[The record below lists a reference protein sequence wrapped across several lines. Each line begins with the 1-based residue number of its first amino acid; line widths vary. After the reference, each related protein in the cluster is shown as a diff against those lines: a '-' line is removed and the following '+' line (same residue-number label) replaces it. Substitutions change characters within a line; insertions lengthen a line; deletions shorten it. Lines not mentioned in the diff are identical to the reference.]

1 MGVSDDIDTAGT
13 APAKEAEMNPTSIRE
28 RRTGGGGAVVPC
40 ALRSMPTILVLAAVL
55 LPATAWAQ
63 NGEETLATGTWLS
76 LLPPVVA
83 IALALLTR
91 RVIPS
96 LFAGLWVGAWFAWD
110 VSITGIWHGL
120 LSALDTWIIDA
131 LTDPYNMAII
141 VFTMLIAG
149 MVGII
154 SHNGGIKAIVDHIVG
169 WAHNRR
175 RGNVASGAV
184 GTAIFFDDY
193 SSMLVHGNAV
203 RPMTDRL
210 KIARAKLAYV
220 VDTCAAPLA
229 TLMLVSTWVGFQVG
243 LIGDATGQ
251 LEGYDIA
258 AYGAFLNA
266 LPYMFYPLLAFIF
279 MWLVIGTGRDFGPMA
294 KAERQATSGGSLNY
308 GDEIAEE
315 AGDASDDDLAA
326 KKDIPLRTI
335 NAWLPVVVLVVA
347 TITGLF
353 VTGEGDTLRDV
364 IGSADPFNT
373 LLWGSLLAVLVAAV
387 LSVSQG
393 ILSMQETVGAW
404 FAGVRGVLEVLVILT
419 FAWALS
425 DVTQELDTAAFLA
438 GVLGEAIP
446 PGLMPA
452 IIFVLAAAMSFAI
465 GTSWG
470 TMGIL
475 LPLAVPLT
483 WTILQQAGMGD
494 ASGYAILHGTIAAV
508 LAGAVWG
515 DHASPI
521 SDTTVLSSATSRCGV
536 AEHTNTQLPYALAVG
551 GIAIVLGLLPV
562 GLGLPVWLGLILGL
576 VGVVAL
582 VWLVGRPIDDES
594 APAAGGGTG

>member
-1 MGVSDDIDTAGT
+1 MNSQSIPRSTMPGARWCGATRWLHAGLVACAALALLLL
-13 APAKEAEMNPTSIRE
+13 AP
-28 RRTGGGGAVVPC
+28 
-40 ALRSMPTILVLAAVL
+40 
-55 LPATAWAQ
+55 TAWAQ
-63 NGEETLATGTWLS
+63 EGNGPALAGSWLS
-76 LLPPVVA
+76 ILPPVVA

-110 VSITGIWHGL
+110 FSFAGIWHGL

-131 LTDPYNMAII
+131 LTDPYNMSII

-149 MVGII
+149 MVGIV
-154 SHNGGIKAIVDHIVG
+154 SRNGGIKAIVDHIVG

-203 RPMTDRL
+203 RPVTDRL
-210 KIARAKLAYV
+210 KISRAKLAYV

-229 TLMLVSTWVGFQVG
+229 ALALVSTWVGFQVG

-251 LEGYDIA
+251 LEGYEVG
-258 AYGAFLNA
+258 AYGAFIQA
-266 LPYMFYPLLAFIF
+266 LPYMFYPILALLF
-279 MWLVIGTGRDFGPMA
+279 MWMVIGSGRDFGPMA
-294 KAERQATSGGSLNY
+294 RAERRAAFEGKLND
-308 GDEIAEE
+308 GDEVVDDTG
-315 AGDASDDDLAA
+315 AGDELRA
-326 KKDIPLRTI
+326 KAGIPLRTI
-335 NAWLPVVVLVVA
+335 NAWLPVAVLIGA
-347 TITGLF
+347 TVISLF
-353 VTGEGDTLRDV
+353 VTGEGDTLQEI
-364 IGSADPFNT
+364 IGDADPFNS

-387 LSVSQG
+387 LSVGQG
-393 ILSMQETVGAW
+393 ILNMQETITAW
-404 FAGVRGVLEVLVILT
+404 FSGVKGVLEVLVILT

-425 DVTQELDTAAFLA
+425 DVTQALDTASFLA
-438 GVLGEAIP
+438 GVLGEAIA
-446 PGLMPA
+446 PGMMPA

-483 WTILQQAGMGD
+483 WTILQQAGMAD
-494 ASGYAILHGTIAAV
+494 ASSYYIVHATIAAV

-521 SDTTVLSSATSRCGV
+521 SDTTVLSSATSQCGV
-536 AEHTNTQLPYALAVG
+536 AEHTNTQLPYALTVGLIAV
-551 GIAIVLGLLPV
+551 VFGLLPI
-562 GLGLPVWLGLILGL
+562 GLGLPVWLALILGIA
-576 VGVVAL
+576 GIAAVVWFIGKP
-582 VWLVGRPIDDES
+582 VEET
-594 APAAGGGTG
+594 PARADTA

>member
-1 MGVSDDIDTAGT
+1 MNNRCTNDAFGQGASSQWSARCRPSPALAGLIGVLGLLLAPLAWGAEHETA
-13 APAKEAEMNPTSIRE
+13 
-28 RRTGGGGAVVPC
+28 
-40 ALRSMPTILVLAAVL
+40 
-55 LPATAWAQ
+55 
-63 NGEETLATGTWLS
+63 ATGTWLS
-76 LLPPVVA
+76 ILPPIVA

-154 SHNGGIKAIVDHIVG
+154 SHNGGIKAIVDHIIG
-169 WAHNRR
+169 WAHTRR

-210 KIARAKLAYV
+210 KISRAKLAYV

-251 LEGYDIA
+251 LEGYEIA
-258 AYGAFLNA
+258 AYGAFINA
-266 LPYMFYPLLAFIF
+266 LPYMFYPILAFIF

-294 KAERQATSGGSLNY
+294 KAESQAVREGRLNY
-308 GDEIAEE
+308 GDEVIEE
-315 AGDASDDDLAA
+315 SDDTGDELRA
-326 KKDIPLRTI
+326 KADIPLRTI

-347 TITGLF
+347 TVAGLF
-353 VTGEGDTLRDV
+353 ITGEGDNLREV

-393 ILSMQETVGAW
+393 ILNMQETVGAW

-425 DVTQELDTAAFLA
+425 DVTQTLDTAAFLA
-438 GVLGEAIP
+438 GILGEAIP
-446 PGLMPA
+446 PGLMPV

-475 LPLAVPLT
+475 LPLAIPLT
-483 WTILQQAGMGD
+483 WAILQGAGMAD
-494 ASGYAILHGTIAAV
+494 PSGYYIIHATIAAV

-536 AEHTNTQLPYALAVG
+536 AEHTNTQLPYALTVG
-551 GIAIVLGLLPV
+551 LIAIVLGLLPV
-562 GLGLPVWLGLILGL
+562 GLGLPVWLALILGL
-576 VGVVAL
+576 AGIVAL
-582 VWLVGRPIDDES
+582 VWFVGRPMDDDHAG
-594 APAAGGGTG
+594 APGTG

>member
-1 MGVSDDIDTAGT
+1 MIPNLISTVRRIGGCG
-13 APAKEAEMNPTSIRE
+13 E
-28 RRTGGGGAVVPC
+28 RALVVPS
-40 ALRSMPTILVLAAVL
+40 ALAIATFAVAL
-55 LPATAWAQ
+55 LPATAWAE
-63 NGEETLATGTWLS
+63 NGEGTIATGTWLS
-76 LLPPVVA
+76 LLPPIVA

-210 KIARAKLAYV
+210 KISRAKLAYV

-229 TLMLVSTWVGFQVG
+229 TVMLVSTWVGFQVG
-243 LIGDATGQ
+243 LIGDATGG
-251 LEGYDIA
+251 LEGYEIA
-258 AYGAFLNA
+258 AYGAFINA
-266 LPYMFYPLLAFIF
+266 LPYMFYPILAFIF
-279 MWLVIGTGRDFGPMA
+279 MWLVIATGRDFGPMA
-294 KAERQATSGGSLNY
+294 KAERQAAREGRLNY
-308 GDEIAEE
+308 GDEVVEE
-315 AGDASDDDLAA
+315 ADDTGDELRA
-326 KKDIPLRTI
+326 KAEIPLRTI

-347 TITGLF
+347 TVAGLF
-353 VTGEGDTLRDV
+353 ITGEGDNLREV

-387 LSVSQG
+387 LSVGQG

-425 DVTQELDTAAFLA
+425 DVTQELDTADFLA
-438 GVLGEAIP
+438 GMLGEAIP
-446 PGLMPA
+446 PGLMPV

-494 ASGYAILHGTIAAV
+494 ASGYAILHGVIAAV

-521 SDTTVLSSATSRCGV
+521 SDTTVLSAATSHCGV
-536 AEHTNTQLPYALAVG
+536 AEHTNTQLPYALGVG
-551 GIAIVLGLLPV
+551 LIAIVLGLLPV

-576 VGVVAL
+576 IGIVAL
-582 VWLVGRPIDDES
+582 VWLVGRPITDER
-594 APAAGGGTG
+594 AGTADTN

>member
-1 MGVSDDIDTAGT
+1 MVVSDGTDTAGT

-28 RRTGGGGAVVPC
+28 WRIGGGGSVVP
-40 ALRSMPTILVLAAVL
+40 LVPRSTPTILAVAAVI

-110 VSITGIWHGL
+110 LSITGIWHGL

-154 SHNGGIKAIVDHIVG
+154 SHNGGIKAIVDHIVS
-169 WAHNRR
+169 WAHTRR

-210 KIARAKLAYV
+210 KISRAKLAYV

-229 TLMLVSTWVGFQVG
+229 TVMLVSTWVGFQVG
-243 LIGDATGQ
+243 LIGDATDQ
-251 LEGYDIA
+251 LEGYEIA

-294 KAERQATSGGSLNY
+294 KAERQAANGGSLNY
-308 GDEIAEE
+308 GDEIVDE
-315 AGDASDDDLAA
+315 AGDGGDDDLAA

-335 NAWLPVVVLVVA
+335 NAWLPVLVLVVA

-353 VTGEGDTLRDV
+353 VTGEGDNLPDV

-551 GIAIVLGLLPV
+551 LIAIMLGLLPV

-576 VGVVAL
+576 VGIVAL

-594 APAAGGGTG
+594 APATGGGTG

>member
-1 MGVSDDIDTAGT
+1 MRSRVHGWRSRRPVLS
-13 APAKEAEMNPTSIRE
+13 PAASGNHTVRS
-28 RRTGGGGAVVPC
+28 PC
-40 ALRSMPTILVLAAVL
+40 RA
-55 LPATAWAQ
+55 LPASLLLIGLLLTSPALWAD
-63 NGEETLATGTWLS
+63 NGDTVATGTWLS
-76 LLPPVVA
+76 LLPSVVA

-110 VSITGIWHGL
+110 VSLTGLWHGL
-120 LSALDTWIIDA
+120 LRAIDTWILDA
-131 LTDPYNMAII
+131 LTDPYNMSII
-141 VFTMLIAG
+141 LFTMLIAG
-149 MVGII
+149 MVGIV

-169 WAHNRR
+169 WARNRR
-175 RGNVASGAV
+175 RGNIASGAV
-184 GTAIFFDDY
+184 GTAVFFDDY

-203 RPMTDRL
+203 RPVTDRL
-210 KIARAKLAYV
+210 KISRAKLAYV

-251 LEGYDIA
+251 LEGYEVG

-266 LPYMFYPLLAFIF
+266 LPYMFYPLLAFLF
-279 MWLVIGTGRDFGPMA
+279 MWGVILTGRDFGPMA
-294 KAERQATSGGSLNY
+294 RAERRAVEEGKLND
-308 GDEIAEE
+308 GDEVVESE
-315 AGDASDDDLAA
+315 GAGDELAA
-326 KKDIPLRTI
+326 KADIPLRTI
-335 NAWLPVVVLVVA
+335 NAWLPVLVLVGA
-347 TITGLF
+347 TVVSLF
-353 VTGEGDTLRDV
+353 VTGEGDSLTDI
-364 IGSADPFNT
+364 IGSADPFNS

-387 LSVSQG
+387 LSVGQR
-393 ILSMQETVGAW
+393 ILTMQETVTAW
-404 FAGVRGVLEVLVILT
+404 FSGVKGVLEVLVILT

-425 DVTQELDTAAFLA
+425 DVTQSLDTAAFLA

-446 PGLMPA
+446 VGLLPV

-483 WTILQQAGMGD
+483 WTILQQAGMAD
-494 ASGYAILHGTIAAV
+494 ASGYYIVHASIAAV

-521 SDTTVLSSATSRCGV
+521 SDTTVLSSATSHCGV
-536 AEHTNTQLPYALAVG
+536 AEHTNTQLPYALVVG
-551 GIAIVLGLLPV
+551 GIAILLGLLPV
-562 GLGLPVWLGLILGL
+562 GLGLPVWLALIL
-576 VGVVAL
+576 AL
-582 VWLVGRPIDDES
+582 AGTAAVLWFVGRPLAE
-594 APAAGGGTG
+594 PGT